1 MAGQLPNWE
10 NIAEKINSYVD
21 DVRNEFE
28 QMLGE
33 IVEIPTVSMDPSYKN
48 DIERGADLAVEFLKK
63 FGFEAK
69 KCTTPGNPVVFGSYV
84 TDPKNPTVAIYN
96 HLDVQPA
103 GGPEW
108 IREPFKFTKENGKYY
123 GRGTTDDKGP
133 ALTALFAAR
142 FAVENGIP
150 INIKF
155 IWEFEEENGSPN
167 FEYFIKNY
175 KSELKTNSVL
185 VSDTLWI
192 SSDKP
197 AIPYGLRG
205 LQGARLVL
213 ETGTKDVHSGTTG
226 GWARNPIGELCQ
238 LISQLYDA
246 KTGKVKIPG
255 FYKDVKK
262 LSDKE
267 LKNFLSSGFDVKKRM
282 EVFGFK
288 SVRTK
293 DKAEVLRRIWAEP
306 TFEVHGIVGGYTGP
320 GIKTIVPPR
329 AEAKISMRLVPNQTP
344 KKAFKLLKD
353 YVKKLNPDVEVK
365 PENELEPYLG
375 EFEGPYASAAVKA
388 IEYAFG
394 VKPAFIREG
403 GSIGAVVTMQ
413 KLLKVPIVMIGLSLP
428 EHGYHEP
435 NENFDWKQASGGMK
449 AFVRYFY
456 EISQI
461 K

>member
-167 FEYFIKNY
+167 FKDFIKNY

>member
-167 FEYFIKNY
+167 FKDFIKNY

-353 YVKKLNPDVEVK
+353 YVKKLNPDVEVE
-365 PENELEPYLG
+365 PENALEPYLG

>member
-1 MAGQLPNWE
+1 MAVQLPSWE
-10 NIAEKINSYVD
+10 NIAEKLNSYVE

-33 IVEIPTVSMDPSYKN
+33 IVEVPTVSMDPAYKSE
-48 DIERGADLAVEFLKK
+48 IEKGADLAVEFLKK

-69 KCTTPGNPVVFGSYV
+69 KCETPGNPVVLGSYV
-84 TDPKNPTVAIYN
+84 TDPKNPTIAIYN

-108 IREPFKFTKENGKYY
+108 VREPFKFTKENGKYY

-175 KSELKTNSVL
+175 KQDLKVNSIL

-192 SSDKP
+192 SPQKP
-197 AIPYGLRG
+197 SIPYGLRG

-226 GWARNPIGELCQ
+226 GVARNPIGELSQ

-262 LSDKE
+262 LTDAE
-267 LKNFLSSGFDVKKRM
+267 LKNFLASGFDVKRWIQ
-282 EVFGFK
+282 VYGFK

-293 DKAEVLRRIWAEP
+293 NKAEILRRIWAEP

-329 AEAKISMRLVPNQTP
+329 AEVKISMRLVPDQKP
-344 KKAFKLLKD
+344 DKIFKLLKD
-353 YVKKLNPDVEVK
+353 YVKKLNPDVQVIR
-365 PENELEPYLG
+365 ENALEPYYG
-375 EFEGPYASAAVKA
+375 EFTGPYAEAAVGA
-388 IEYAFG
+388 IEFG
-394 VKPAFIREG
+394 FGLKPAFIREG
-403 GSIGAVVTMQ
+403 GSIGAVVTM
-413 KLLKVPIVMIGLSLP
+413 KKHLKVPIVFIGLSLP

-435 NENFDWKQASGGMK
+435 NENFDWRQASGGMK
-449 AFVRYFY
+449 TFVSYFY
-456 EISQI
+456 NISQI

>member
-10 NIAEKINSYVD
+10 NIAEKLNSYVN

-33 IVEIPTVSMDPSYKN
+33 IVEIPTISMDPSYRN

-69 KCTTPGNPVVFGSYV
+69 KCQTPGNPVVFGSYV
-84 TDPKNPTVAIYN
+84 TDPKNPTLAIYN

-108 IREPFKFTKENGKYY
+108 VREPFKFSKENGKYY

-133 ALTALFAAR
+133 ALSALFAAR

-150 INIKF
+150 LNIKF

-167 FEYFIKNY
+167 FEYFIKQY
-175 KSELKTNSVL
+175 KSEIKPDSIL

-226 GWARNPIGELCQ
+226 GWARNPIGEICQ

-246 KTGKVKIPG
+246 KTGKIKIPG

-267 LKNFLSSGFDVKKRM
+267 LKNFLASGFDVKKRI
-282 EVFGFK
+282 EIFGFK

-293 DKAEVLRRIWAEP
+293 NKAEVLRRIWAEP

-320 GIKTIVPPR
+320 GIKTIYLFQCFIAYVSINLSCCYAR
-329 AEAKISMRLVPNQTP
+329 MP
-344 KKAFKLLKD
+344 KHF
-353 YVKKLNPDVEVK
+353 LNR
-365 PENELEPYLG
+365 
-375 EFEGPYASAAVKA
+375 S
-388 IEYAFG
+388 
-394 VKPAFIREG
+394 
-403 GSIGAVVTMQ
+403 
-413 KLLKVPIVMIGLSLP
+413 
-428 EHGYHEP
+428 
-435 NENFDWKQASGGMK
+435 
-449 AFVRYFY
+449 
-456 EISQI
+456 
-461 K
+461 

>member
-344 KKAFKLLKD
+344 EKAFKLLKD
-353 YVKKLNPDVEVK
+353 YVKKLNPDVEVIR
-365 PENELEPYLG
+365 ENALEPYLG

>member
-167 FEYFIKNY
+167 FGYFIKNY

>member
-365 PENELEPYLG
+365 RENALEPYLG